1 LPIQGDLEVIKIY
14 GVHGSP
20 FVRKVFIALEFKSI
34 PYEII
39 GQMPFS
45 EDEAYLKINPLAKVP
60 TLVDG
65 DLTLGDSKVICRYL
79 EKAYPEPALYPQDNA
94 DNAMA
99 DWYEEL
105 CGNQITE
112 LATGI
117 FFQRLMRPF
126 AFKEEPDEELVSKI
140 IEHRL
145 PPMLDYLESQIPA
158 ERFRFGEFGMADLSI
173 VSPFINA
180 SYAGYEVDRSRWP
193 SLAGLIS
200 RVKAQPHVAT
210 ILEREAK
217 ATGLGN

>member
-1 LPIQGDLEVIKIY
+1 MIKVY

-20 FVRKVFIALEFKSI
+20 FVRKVFIALEFKGI

-39 GQMPFS
+39 QQMPFS
-45 EDEAYLKINPLAKVP
+45 GDEEYLKVNPLAKVP

-79 EKAYPEPALYPQDNA
+79 ERAYPEPALYPEDIA

-105 CGNQITE
+105 CGNQVTE

-117 FFQRLMRPF
+117 FFQRFMRPF
-126 AFKEEPDEELVSKI
+126 AFKQEPDEELVSKI
-140 IEHRL
+140 INERL
-145 PPMLDYLESQIPA
+145 PPMLDYLESQVPPDG
-158 ERFRFGEFGMADLSI
+158 FRFGEFTMADLCF

-180 SYAGYEVDRSRWP
+180 SYADYEVDPSRWP
-193 SLAGLIS
+193 SLAGLIT
-200 RVKAQPHVAT
+200 RVKEQPHVAAV
-210 ILEREAK
+210 LEREARAMGFGK
-217 ATGLGN
+217 